1 MTKQKLERERQRLI
15 ETYDDVIVMQYFD
28 RKTRKHVA
36 NIHLSQ
42 VTLSCRADITNLER
56 HLMDYK
62 APQKLYLEVTH

>member
-1 MTKQKLERERQRLI
+1 
-15 ETYDDVIVMQYFD
+15 MQYFD

-56 HLMDYK
+56 HLMAYK